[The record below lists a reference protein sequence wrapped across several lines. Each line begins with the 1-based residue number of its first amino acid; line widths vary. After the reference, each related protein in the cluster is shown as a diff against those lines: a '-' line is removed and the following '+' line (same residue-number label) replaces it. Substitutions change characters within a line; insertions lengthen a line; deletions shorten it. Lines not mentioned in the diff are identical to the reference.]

1 VPAGPAN
8 AHTNLNPTID
18 TMHNTLRPVVA
29 GLTGLA
35 LLGLSAAR
43 ADKQVTA
50 EFEMAMR
57 VNAVVNSSD
66 CMNNNGPEVT
76 LGGDITLDGIKMKLI
91 FKNNKKGTLQ
101 TVIVKET
108 SVTLLPLGSSI
119 TIPKQPVRGG
129 VGGNPHIY
137 LQFHDGKGGM
147 LSDEFYLG
155 RCVQGLTLS
164 PDLLSAALARAN
176 IHTEACSNKGGP
188 YITLNG
194 DLVLGGLHAN
204 FIFRNN
210 VKGTH
215 TAEETRDVSLIVE
228 GSTITLPKQP
238 VKGGVGGNPIIGIQF
253 LEADGAPITQPVDL
267 GRCNTL

>member
-1 VPAGPAN
+1 
-8 AHTNLNPTID
+8 
-18 TMHNTLRPVVA
+18 MSNTLLRPVLA

-35 LLGLSAAR
+35 LLGLTTAR
-43 ADKQVTA
+43 ADQQVSA
-50 EFEMAMR
+50 QFEMAMR
-57 VNAVVNSSD
+57 VNAIVDSSD
-66 CMNNNGPEVT
+66 CMNSNGPEVT
-76 LGGDITLDGIKMKLI
+76 LGGDITIDGIKMKVI

-137 LQFHDGKGGM
+137 LQFHDGKGSM
-147 LSDEFYLG
+147 LSEEFYLG

-164 PDLLSAALARAN
+164 PELLNAALARAN
-176 IHTEACSNKGGP
+176 IHSEGCSNKGGP

-194 DLVLGGLHAN
+194 DLTLGGLHAN

-215 TAEETRDVSLIVE
+215 TAEDTRDVALIIE
-228 GSTITLPKQP
+228 GSSITLPKQP

-253 LEADGAPITQPVDL
+253 LEGDGTPITQPVDL
-267 GRCNTL
+267 GRCNAL